1 MPRPSVREQ
10 LVDAAMERFHQHG
23 FNGTGI
29 QDIARTAGVP
39 KGSVYNHF
47 ENKEALAAEV
57 MDRYAVSRKLEM
69 LQDEA
74 LAPVPRLRA
83 HFQYLAADLERFSYE
98 RGCMFGNFGTE
109 LSNQSDMMRGE
120 VGSRLDLWTTAVTEV
135 LDQARAAGALTT
147 PLTPGQLGRFLVN
160 AWEGAVL
167 RAKVTRDRTPLD
179 GFFDVFDALVA

>member
-10 LVDAAMERFHQHG
+10 LVDAAMECFHERG

-47 ENKEALAAEV
+47 DSKEALAAEV
-57 MDRYAVSRKLEM
+57 MDRYAVSRRLEM
-69 LQDEA
+69 LRDES

-83 HFQYLAADLERFSYE
+83 HFRYLAEDLERFLFE

-109 LSNQSDMMRGE
+109 LSNQSAAMRGN
-120 VGSRLDLWTTAVTEV
+120 VDSRLNLWASAVTQV
-135 LDQARAAGALTT
+135 LEEARAAGALTT
-147 PLTPGQLGRFLVN
+147 SLAPDQLGQFLVN

-167 RAKVTRDRTPLD
+167 RAKVARSRNPLD
-179 GFFDVFDALVA
+179 GFFEVFDSLVA

>member
-10 LVDAAMERFHQHG
+10 LVEAAMECFHERG

-47 ENKEALAAEV
+47 DSKEALAAEV
-57 MDRYAVSRKLEM
+57 MDRYAVSRKMEM
-69 LQDEA
+69 LRDET
-74 LAPVPRLRA
+74 LAPVPRVRA
-83 HFQYLAADLERFSYE
+83 HFEYLAADLERFSFE

-109 LSNQSDMMRGE
+109 LSNQSAMMRGK
-120 VGSRLDLWTTAVTEV
+120 VDTGLRLWTSAVTEV
-135 LDQARAAGALTT
+135 LEEARAEGALATA
-147 PLTPGQLGRFLVN
+147 LTPDQLGRFLVN

-167 RAKVTRDRTPLD
+167 RAKVAGSRAPLD
-179 GFFDVFDALVA
+179 GFFEVFDSLVA

>member
-10 LVDAAMERFHQHG
+10 LVEAAVECFHERG

-47 ENKEALAAEV
+47 DSKEALAGEV
-57 MDRYAVSRKLEM
+57 MDRYAASRKLE
-69 LQDEA
+69 LLHDEA

-83 HFQYLAADLERFSYE
+83 HFEYLAADLERFSYA

-109 LSNQSDMMRGE
+109 LANQSDTVRTQ
-120 VGSRLDLWTTAVTEV
+120 VDARLDAWTSAVTRV
-135 LDQARAAGALTT
+135 LEEARTVGALKS
-147 PLTPGQLGRFLVN
+147 PVAAEQLGQFLVN

-167 RAKVTRDRTPLD
+167 RAKVTRDRAPLD
-179 GFFDVFDALVA
+179 NFFDVFDSLVA